1 MWSYLSPHGK
11 LRLEQHARSMVDAA
25 ALAHRIEWA
34 VMYGDA
40 AAGTHIDAASPAPAQ
55 PRRRVICAATRV
67 HAHKGIGRGA
77 ADAAKRLES
86 FAPPAKL
93 EVHARFELGRLDR
106 SHIVSLDAA
115 PQFLGMSGGRPQQ

>member
-1 MWSYLSPHGK
+1 
-11 LRLEQHARSMVDAA
+11 
-25 ALAHRIEWA
+25 
-34 VMYGDA
+34 MYGDA
-40 AAGTHIDAASPAPAQ
+40 DAGTHIDAASPAPAQ

-93 EVHARFELGRLDR
+93 DVHAGFELGRRDR
-106 SHIVSLDAA
+106 SHVVRSEEHTSDLQSLMRISYADFCLKK
-115 PQFLGMSGGRPQQ
+115 QNSHQS

>member
-1 MWSYLSPHGK
+1 
-11 LRLEQHARSMVDAA
+11 
-25 ALAHRIEWA
+25 
-34 VMYGDA
+34 MYGDA
-40 AAGTHIDAASPAPAQ
+40 DAGTHIDAASPAPAQ

-93 EVHARFELGRLDR
+93 DVHAGFELGRRDR
-106 SHIVSLDAA
+106 SHVVRIDARSEEHTSELQSLMRSSYAVFCLTKKT
-115 PQFLGMSGGRPQQ
+115 QKKKTRHIQN

>member
-1 MWSYLSPHGK
+1 MT
-11 LRLEQHARSMVDAA
+11 EQHARCKGDPA
-25 ALAHRIEWA
+25 ALEHRIEVA

-40 AAGTHIDAASPAPAQ
+40 DAGTHRDAASPAPAQ

-93 EVHARFELGRLDR
+93 DVHAGFELGRREDR
-106 SHIVSLDAA
+106 KSTRLNSSH
-115 PQFLGMSGGRPQQ
+115 

>member
-1 MWSYLSPHGK
+1 MRISDWSSDVCSSDL
-11 LRLEQHARSMVDAA
+11 
-25 ALAHRIEWA
+25 IEWA

-40 AAGTHIDAASPAPAQ
+40 DAGTHIDAASPAPAQ

-93 EVHARFELGRLDR
+93 DVHAGFELGRRDR
-106 SHIVSLDAA
+106 SHVVRIDAD
-115 PQFLGMSGGRPQQ
+115 PQFRSEGHTSDLQSLM

>member
-1 MWSYLSPHGK
+1 MT
-11 LRLEQHARSMVDAA
+11 EQHARCKGDPA

-40 AAGTHIDAASPAPAQ
+40 DAGTHIDAASPAPAP

-77 ADAAKRLES
+77 AAAAKRLEP
-86 FAPPAKL
+86 FAPPTRL
-93 EVHARFELGRLDR
+93 DVHAGFEPGRRAGSHEVGEDADTPIHALG
-106 SHIVSLDAA
+106 
-115 PQFLGMSGGRPQQ
+115 

>member
-40 AAGTHIDAASPAPAQ
+40 DAGTHIDAASPAPAQ

-67 HAHKGIGRGA
+67 PAHKGIGRGA
-77 ADAAKRLES
+77 ADAAKRIES

-93 EVHARFELGRLDR
+93 RSEENTYELQSPMRKSYGAYCRKKK
-106 SHIVSLDAA
+106 
-115 PQFLGMSGGRPQQ
+115 QQRI

>member
-40 AAGTHIDAASPAPAQ
+40 DAGTHIDAASPAPAQ
-55 PRRRVICAATRV
+55 HRRRVIYAANRV
-67 HAHKGIGRGA
+67 HDHKGIGRGA

-86 FAPPAKL
+86 FTPPDKQD
-93 EVHARFELGRLDR
+93 VHAGFALGRRDR
-106 SHIVSLDAA
+106 STVVRIDTEHTL
-115 PQFLGMSGGRPQQ
+115 LGMSG